1 MKQIRDTFYGL
12 FHNKVDALGLA
23 VFRMLFSV
31 MLFLEAIHLWEF
43 RHVVYDRIP
52 FQVIAEMKYELFF
65 AFWILTLIL
74 LFIGLFTRIAT
85 ILSYVFSVLIFSS
98 TSAFEYHVFYT
109 YVGVSFVM
117 MFMPVSRVFS
127 VDSVIR
133 TAKYSGLGSSYKP
146 DNKVLAI
153 NYYVPVFVGIGLVYF
168 DSVFLKLGSNMWLNG
183 LGVWLPSSVPL
194 AVWNDMSWILNNKVA
209 IIALGYFVLVFE
221 TVFIFVMWFRRL
233 WLPIVISGISFHI
246 GIFLVYPIPLFA
258 FTYIVLY
265 LLLVPP
271 HYWAK
276 AGKLFNRRPPVYNF
290 YYDAECPICAKTV
303 AVVRQ
308 IDVLHRVDC
317 LPVQV
322 FASKQSAFKGIDEQ
336 TLLVDI
342 HGVSAKQKVYRG
354 YYAYI
359 ALFKSMVFFY
369 PLAIIMSLPGVSS
382 VGKKVYRKIA
392 GDRDNLRCT
401 LENCNL
407 PPLIKPIDEN
417 ESILVKGWSQANLT
431 RSFWKYALVFLTT
444 VQLLLI
450 AISYTDSVMVGK
462 LSRPFVELFS
472 KFLGLGRHDVFL
484 DKHFHKYNHSF
495 RIDYVDANGNQMPI
509 PLYDHKGMVS
519 SYNSGIIWRNVTFN
533 VVTPTL
539 KPDVLT
545 DGFTPYL
552 NHYLRERRLD
562 ESSAEFRLYIR
573 EIETTDHWQ
582 HDFLRRQMAKPW
594 KAAGTCKVSAG
605 QYEFNW
611 TPEMLAVFASE

>member
-1 MKQIRDTFYGL
+1 MKQIRETFYGL

-31 MLFLEAIHLWEF
+31 MLFFEAIHFWEF

-52 FQVIAEMKYELFF
+52 FGVIAELKYELVF
-65 AFWILTLIL
+65 AFWILTLFL
-74 LFIGLFTRIAT
+74 LFIGLFTRVAT
-85 ILSYVFSVLIFSS
+85 ILSYVFSVLVFSS

-109 YVGVSFVM
+109 YVGVSFFM

-127 VDSVIR
+127 VDAVIR

-146 DNKVLAI
+146 DSKVLSI
-153 NYYVPVFVGIGLVYF
+153 NYYVPVFVGVGLVYF

-183 LGVWLPSSVPL
+183 LGVWLPSSIPL
-194 AVWNDMSWILNNKVA
+194 AVWNDMSWILNNKAV
-209 IIALGYFVLVFE
+209 IIALGYFVLGFE
-221 TVFIFVMWFRRL
+221 AVFIVAMWFRRL

-265 LLLVPP
+265 LLLIPP
-271 HYWAK
+271 HYWTK
-276 AGKLFNRRPPVYNF
+276 ATQLFGRKPAVYKF
-290 YYDAECPICAKTV
+290 YYDAECPICAKTI
-303 AVVRQ
+303 AVIRQ
-308 IDVLHRVDC
+308 IDILHRVDC

-322 FASKQSAFKGIDEQ
+322 FAPQQPAFGGIDEH

-342 HGVSAKQKVYRG
+342 HGVSASQKVYRG
-354 YYAYI
+354 YAAYV
-359 ALFKSMVFFY
+359 ALFRSMVIFY
-369 PLAIIMSLPGVSS
+369 PLALVMSMPGISLI
-382 VGKKVYRKIA
+382 GKRIYKKIA

-407 PPLIKPIDEN
+407 PPLVKPIDEN

-431 RSFWKYALVFLTT
+431 RLFWKYALIFLM
-444 VQLLLI
+444 VLQILMI
-450 AISYTDSVMVGK
+450 GISYANSDVVDK
-462 LSRPFVELFS
+462 ISRPFVELFS
-472 KFLGLGRHDVFL
+472 KFLGIGRHDVFL

-495 RIDYVDANGNQMPI
+495 RIDYVDAKGNQSPI
-509 PLYDHKGMVS
+509 PLYDNNGMVG

-539 KPDVLT
+539 KADVLME
-545 DGFTPYL
+545 GFTPYL
-552 NHYLRERRLD
+552 KHYLMEGQHD
-562 ESSAEFRLYIR
+562 ETSAEFRLYIR

-594 KAAGTCKVSAG
+594 KPAGTCKVSAG

-611 TPEMLAVFASE
+611 TPQMQAVFASE